1 MNPIEARVRSA
12 LEKTGS
18 LSASPWAALMA
29 LYRTDREA
37 FYLLACEGVG
47 DDADATIRAQAD
59 VANQVRF
66 VVRSTYQ
73 IEPGGSPAEAVLIS
87 RSGDTL
93 FLPAQMV
100 PEIKR
105 FLLEV
110 DGKTVSTVQGKDF
123 IGTQVSEAEARFKL
137 GDRSTWETDRQRL
150 QARRSAK
157 PLVLRVDPQ
166 DLKALEFQPAYIR
179 HGLLNCATKTV
190 LAPTVV
196 FEGLNRGE
204 GSPERLRKGL
214 TFCGKPRWTYDS
226 AGQRHPAPEGMV
238 YLVYA
243 DQEGYVFDW
252 DWVKENS
259 GDPGYPIDWPIRFG
273 NPIKLS
279 ADAALELPSTVVAG
293 AFDLSKAAY
302 SERGDCVFCYI
313 CDEPAFAH
321 RYNSD
326 LTVFRQFGVN
336 ETITGFKVKNVR
348 RICLDDKSI
357 NLGCLDDMN
366 IGPDAAPELDIAV
379 DAIFLASLK
388 GHKDVPVDVY
398 TIIIRALFRDN
409 RQPPKVTVPKKVRN
423 SRPQLTPA

>member
-1 MNPIEARVRSA
+1 MNPIETRVRSA
-12 LEKTGS
+12 LAKTGS
-18 LSASPWAALMA
+18 LSLAPWPALMA

-93 FLPAQMV
+93 SLPAQMV

-214 TFCGKPRWTYDS
+214 TFCGKPRWTYDTS
-226 AGQRHPAPEGMV
+226 RQRHPAPEEMV

-243 DQEGYVFDW
+243 DQEGFVFDW
-252 DWVKENS
+252 DWVKENP
-259 GDPGYPIDWPIRFG
+259 GEPGYPIDWQLRFG
-273 NPIKLS
+273 NPITLS
-279 ADAALELPSTVVAG
+279 AEAALELPASASTG
-293 AFDLSKAAY
+293 AFDQTKAAY

-326 LTVFRQFGVN
+326 LTVFRQFGS
-336 ETITGFKVKNVR
+336 EAITGFKVKNVR
-348 RICLDDKSI
+348 RICREDKSI
-357 NLGCLDDMN
+357 NLGCLDDMTRTA
-366 IGPDAAPELDIAV
+366 DAEPELDISV
-379 DAIFLASLK
+379 DAILMASLK
-388 GHKDVPVDVY
+388 GHRDMSVDIY
-398 TIIIRALFRDN
+398 TIIIRALLRDN
-409 RQPPKVTVPKKVRN
+409 REPPKVTVPKKMRRTG
-423 SRPQLTPA
+423 SELTPA